1 LPLRTQRRFAASNRT
16 FGAFADAHG
25 LGGSMKSRHFPAGV
39 LAAIA
44 MFAAT
49 VAMHEVSRSDGL
61 AAGLTAWPTF
71 AAGAGR

>member
-1 LPLRTQRRFAASNRT
+1 
-16 FGAFADAHG
+16 
-25 LGGSMKSRHFPAGV
+25 MKSRHFPAGV

-44 MFAAT
+44 LFAAT

-61 AAGLTAWPTF
+61 GAGLTAWPTF